1 MSLRGIYSSEPERK
15 TKEKEACTSTRQ
27 LQSFVEVRNHKI
39 KQVPSQTEDRT
50 KKKKVVSVALYYF
63 PHLY

>member
-15 TKEKEACTSTRQ
+15 TKEKEACTSPRQ
-27 LQSFVEVRNHKI
+27 LQSFDKI